1 MPSHLLW
8 SRGSEEKKKRKK
20 TRPCPSRFLASFPPF
35 PPFTFPSLSFS
46 LSFILGFIM
55 YRLRIYN
62 SPRLTQSSAVFQR
75 LHATDI
81 SPGFLIFLTEN
92 LSASFKIVCQESVD
106 YNRNKTTSNLRKK
119 NWGCLFLPQMGI
131 SPCHRPSAPQVMVGF
146 LAGREQQT
154 FL

>member
-8 SRGSEEKKKRKK
+8 SRGSEEKKKKKK

-106 YNRNKTTSNLRKK
+106 YNRNKTTSSLRKK
-119 NWGCLFLPQMGI
+119 SEDVC
-131 SPCHRPSAPQVMVGF
+131 SYHRWASL
-146 LAGREQQT
+146 LAIGRRRHR
-154 FL
+154 

>member
-62 SPRLTQSSAVFQR
+62 SPRLTQSSAVSAVTRHRHF
-75 LHATDI
+75 
-81 SPGFLIFLTEN
+81 PGFLIFLTEN

-106 YNRNKTTSNLRKK
+106 YNRNKTTSSLRKK
-119 NWGCLFLPQMGI
+119 SEDVC
-131 SPCHRPSAPQVMVGF
+131 SYHRWASL
-146 LAGREQQT
+146 LAIGRRRHR
-154 FL
+154 